1 MKITMTAYHANVIR
15 VRPGMEAIFQRP
27 LSRMTKP
34 LLERS
39 IEAKSLSE
47 AHTQWLAFL
56 TEARA
61 SGKHF
66 SARVEKGRGS
76 RALPGWDA
84 RQFRVDHEHIAPAS
98 VAA

>member
-1 MKITMTAYHANVIR
+1 MRITMTAYHANVVR
-15 VRPGMEAIFQRP
+15 VCPGQEAIFQLP
-27 LSRMTKP
+27 LSRMTTP
-34 LLERS
+34 LLERA
-39 IEAKSLSE
+39 IDAKTLAE
-47 AHTQWLAFL
+47 AHAAWVAFL
-56 TEARA
+56 AEARGI
-61 SGKHF
+61 GKHF